1 MTDDSS
7 MTATKKDPI
16 GTCDLIPSRDQLFF
30 LYRSLWNEEN
40 RIVRLHDSGSG
51 LVQPEM
57 KKGQ

>member
-1 MTDDSS
+1 

-30 LYRSLWNEEN
+30 LYRSLWDEEN
-40 RIVRLHDSGSG
+40 RIVKLHGSGMG
-51 LVQPEM
+51 LVQPKM